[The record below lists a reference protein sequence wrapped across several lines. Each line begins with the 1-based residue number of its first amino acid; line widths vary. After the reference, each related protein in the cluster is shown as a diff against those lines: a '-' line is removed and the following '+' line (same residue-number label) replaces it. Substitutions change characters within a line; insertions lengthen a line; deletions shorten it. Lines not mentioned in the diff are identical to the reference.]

1 MNIDVPRALLV
12 LALAVA
18 AVVLFV
24 RASGGGGPL
33 YYFASA
39 VCFGMAFAAFQ
50 AARGAGGGSDA
61 RGGKSSVKR
70 TGTGA
75 GKKGG
80 GGR

>member
-1 MNIDVPRALLV
+1 MNIDISRALLV

-18 AVVLFV
+18 GVVLFV

-39 VCFGMAFAAFQ
+39 VCLGMAFAAFQ
-50 AARGAGGGSDA
+50 AARGAGSASGD
-61 RGGKSSVKR
+61 R
-70 TGTGA
+70 TRPGT

-80 GGR
+80 GRR